1 MRMDERKQKVL
12 AAIVQDYILGGEP
25 VGSRSIARRYD
36 LGVSPATIRNEMADL
51 EEMGLLEQPH
61 TSAGRI
67 PSDFGYRYYVDC
79 LMAPQ
84 ELTAEEKEY
93 VQRRYMQKIHEFEQM
108 LEETACLISEMT
120 AYTAVALGP
129 NQKKAYL
136 EQVQILPVQL
146 SGKALLIAVTSTG
159 LVEHRLFT
167 IPESTTVEDLQ
178 RLSKLLNANLQGRVV
193 EEIHRAVL
201 QDIYQEVIEQRE
213 LYNQVVELLKQ
224 VLVLES
230 GNKVYLDGVFNI
242 LTQPEFK
249 DLDRVKGF
257 LGFLEQEEALRR
269 IFAATPEKGLSI
281 RIGQENKQEGID
293 RCSVVTINYA
303 VDGKVAG
310 KLGLLGP
317 TRMQYSRVIS
327 VLNCIAECLS
337 RSLQQFYR

>member
-12 AAIVQDYILGGEP
+12 AAIVQDYIIGGEP
-25 VGSRSIARRYD
+25 VGSRSIARRYN

-67 PSDFGYRYYVDC
+67 PSDYGYRYYVDC
-79 LMAPQ
+79 LMAPE
-84 ELTAEEKEY
+84 ELTAAEKEY
-93 VQRRYMQKIHEFEQM
+93 IQRRYKQKMHEFEQM
-108 LEETACLISEMT
+108 LEETARLISEMT

-167 IPESTTVEDLQ
+167 IPDNTTEEDLQ
-178 RLSKLLNANLQGRVV
+178 RLSKYLNDSLQGKVV
-193 EEIHRAVL
+193 EDIHRSIL
-201 QDIYQEVIEQRE
+201 QDLYQEVIDQRE
-213 LYNQVVELLKQ
+213 LCNQVLEILRQ
-224 VLVLES
+224 VLALEGS
-230 GNKVYLDGVFNI
+230 KKIYLEGAFNI
-242 LTQPEFK
+242 LSQPEFK
-249 DLDRVKGF
+249 DLERVKK
-257 LGFLEQEEALRR
+257 LLAFLEKEDALRR
-269 IFAATPEKGLSI
+269 VFASTPEKGLSI
-281 RIGQENKQEGID
+281 RIGQENKHEGID
-293 RCSVVTINYA
+293 RCTVVTIDYN
-303 VDGKVAG
+303 VEGKVAG

-327 VLNCIAECLS
+327 VMNCIADCLS